1 MLAFHQC
8 VWERGAARGKMS
20 LMTRK
25 VRITCLV
32 LLAAVFVTSLP
43 ASALA
48 RPGWKRRI
56 DRLVSGRSI
65 SVVVRDEGRTLYN
78 HGGTAR
84 RTPASN
90 EKLLLSMA
98 LLDRMAPDQQITTS
112 VAADGLVLKGVLDG
126 NLWILGRG
134 DPSITA
140 GRSFGKHLPFTPT
153 RIAAIAK
160 AVAATGV
167 KRVDG
172 SVAGSTGYFAR
183 DWYAPGWKPNF
194 PAEEIPLA
202 TALPFEGNTRK
213 GEHITDPEVRAA
225 RALTRRLK
233 DEGVAVT
240 GAPLAGQ
247 PPADLTELV
256 AIRSVELKRMLGF
269 MNRRS
274 SNWFAEMFVKRL
286 AVEASGSAG
295 TIARGAE
302 AMESWAAQHGVDIDA
317 YDGSGLSYSNRASA
331 AGIARLIGAAEQ
343 ATWGRALKQSLPG
356 AGQGTLEDRLGGV
369 RLRAKTGTL
378 DMISALS
385 GWVWLRQTESWA
397 EFSILSSGMYKSTA
411 APIEDAIVRELTKSA
426 R

>member
-1 MLAFHQC
+1 
-8 VWERGAARGKMS
+8 
-20 LMTRK
+20 MTTK

-32 LLAAVFVTSLP
+32 LLASVLITSLP
-43 ASALA
+43 SSALA

-56 DRLVSGRSI
+56 DRLVSGRSV

-98 LLDRMAPDQQITTS
+98 LLDRMAPDHQITTS
-112 VAADGLVLKGVLDG
+112 VATDGLMLDGVLDG

-140 GRSFGKHLPFTPT
+140 GRSFGKELPFSPT

-160 AVAATGV
+160 AVAEAGV
-167 KRVDG
+167 RRVNG

-194 PAEEIPLA
+194 PADEIPLA

-213 GEHITDPEVRAA
+213 GEHITDPELRAA

-233 DEGVAVT
+233 DKGVTVT
-240 GAPLAGQ
+240 ESPLAGQ
-247 PPADLTELV
+247 PPSDLTDVV
-256 AIRSVELKRMLGF
+256 AMRSVELKKMLGY
-269 MNRRS
+269 MNRKS

-295 TIARGAE
+295 TIARGAR
-302 AMESWAAQHGVDIDA
+302 AMEAWAERQGVDVDA
-317 YDGSGLSYSNRASA
+317 YDGSGLSYSNRVSA
-331 AGIARLIGAAEQ
+331 AGLARLIGVAEES
-343 ATWGRALKQSLPG
+343 AWGRTLKQSLPG
-356 AGQGTLEDRLGGV
+356 AGQGTLEHRLGGV
-369 RLRAKTGTL
+369 RLKAKTGTL

-385 GWVWLRQTESWA
+385 GWVWLRQTGSWA

-411 APIEDAIVRELTKSA
+411 TPVEDAIVRELTRSA